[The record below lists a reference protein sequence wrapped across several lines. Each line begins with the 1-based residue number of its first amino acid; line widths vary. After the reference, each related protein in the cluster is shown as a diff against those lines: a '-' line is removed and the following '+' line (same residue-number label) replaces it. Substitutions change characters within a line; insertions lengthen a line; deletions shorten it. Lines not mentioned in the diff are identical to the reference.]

1 MGKTALVLA
10 AAGKGTR
17 MGTAESKQYLLLE
30 GEPIL
35 MHTLRTFAAL
45 DEIDEIVV
53 VAHADDRVRCEAL
66 VAEAGFAKPIRFGT
80 GVGERQDSVFVGLQ
94 LVSADVEFVL
104 VHDAVRPLITPTDI
118 RACLAEAKQSGAAVL
133 GVPVKDTIK
142 IVDETGRVA
151 STPDRK
157 RLWHIQTPQA
167 FRLQPLIEA
176 HRRAQAEGVAVTDD
190 AMLAEW
196 VGIPVQV
203 VPGSYT
209 NLKITTPEDLAWA
222 SFLLSRKETEQ

>member
-45 DEIDEIVV
+45 EAIDEIVV
-53 VAHADDRVRCEAL
+53 VAHADDRARCEAMI
-66 VAEAGFAKPIRFGT
+66 AEAGIAKPIRFGT

-94 LVSADVEFVL
+94 LVSDDVEFVL
-104 VHDAVRPLITPTDI
+104 VHDAVRPLVTPADI
-118 RACLAEAKQSGAAVL
+118 LACLAEAKQSGAAVL

-157 RLWHIQTPQA
+157 RLWQIQTPQA

-176 HRRAQAEGVAVTDD
+176 HRLAQAEGVAVTDD

-222 SFLLSRKETEQ
+222 SYLLSRKESE

>member
-17 MGTAESKQYLLLE
+17 MGTAESKQYLLLD

-35 MHTLRTFAAL
+35 MHTLRTCAAL
-45 DEIDEIVV
+45 DEIDEIVI
-53 VAHADDRVRCEAL
+53 VAHADDRTRCEAL
-66 VAEAGFAKPIRFGT
+66 VAAAGFAKPIRFGT

-94 LVSADVEFVL
+94 LVGADVEFVL
-104 VHDAVRPLITPTDI
+104 VHDAVRPFIAPADI

-196 VGIPVQV
+196 VGIPVHV